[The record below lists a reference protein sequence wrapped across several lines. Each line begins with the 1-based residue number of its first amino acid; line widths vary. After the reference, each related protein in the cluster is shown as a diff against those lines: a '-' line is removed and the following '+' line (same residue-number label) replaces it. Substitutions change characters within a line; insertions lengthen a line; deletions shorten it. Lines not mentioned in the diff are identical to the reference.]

1 MENQENWSTGNTG
14 LAQGNQELKG
24 GQPSLIL
31 GIIGLVL
38 SLLTCG
44 YCSFIGF
51 ILSIIAFVKGKSAIR
66 EYEANPSLYAE
77 SGYKNAKTGKVLGLI
92 GLILGI
98 IVIVIFTILLATG
111 VLMEIMREMK

>member
-1 MENQENWSTGNTG
+1 MENQGNWNTANTNF
-14 LAQGNQELKG
+14 AQGNQELKG
-24 GQPSLIL
+24 GQPSLIM

-51 ILSIIAFVKGKSAIR
+51 ILSIIAFIKGRNAIK
-66 EYEANPSLYAE
+66 EYEANPGMFAE
-77 SGYKNAKTGKVLGLI
+77 AGYKNAKTGKVLGLI
-92 GLILGI
+92 GIILGV

-111 VLMEIMREMK
+111 LLLEMMKEMR